1 MKKEWNVTDGNG
13 NNHVIGLNVSGFG
26 GMKVMV
32 DLDTYKAKSANWFI
46 RVLDYQIS
54 LPGAECN
61 LVVVGN
67 KIRLAVN
74 GTYVDDGQPYEPVAN
89 IPAWVWVL
97 VAISAVGGYF
107 FAGLIGLAVGIALSV
122 LYVKFALD
130 KKYGA
135 VIAVFVVFLVILA
148 ALFGLALLVQLG

>member
-1 MKKEWNVTDGNG
+1 MKKEWNVTDGMG

-26 GMKVMV
+26 GMKVVV
-32 DLDTYKAKSANWFI
+32 DQDTYKAKSSNWFI

-67 KIRLAVN
+67 KVRLAVN

-89 IPAWVWVL
+89 TPGWVWAL
-97 VAISAVGGYF
+97 VAISAIGGWF
-107 FAGLIGLAVGIALSV
+107 FAGLIGLFLGIAMSA
-122 LYVKFALD
+122 LYIKFALD
-130 KKYGA
+130 KKTGA
-135 VIAVFVVFLVILA
+135 VIGLFVVFLVVLA
-148 ALFGLALLVQLG
+148 ALFGLALAVQL